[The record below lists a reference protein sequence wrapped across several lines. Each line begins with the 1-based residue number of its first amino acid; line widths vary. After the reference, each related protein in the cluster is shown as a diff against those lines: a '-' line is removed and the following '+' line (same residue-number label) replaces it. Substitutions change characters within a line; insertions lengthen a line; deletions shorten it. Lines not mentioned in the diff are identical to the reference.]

1 MLERELAAMQWKI
14 RWEEL
19 DGDELRIK
27 EKKKKRAR
35 KPNQSNISGYSQIE
49 ATEALLHSTS
59 RNSLNSDKVITFCFI
74 FLT

>member
-19 DGDELRIK
+19 DGDELRAK

-35 KPNQSNISGYSQIE
+35 KATQGDVSGYGQTE
-49 ATEALLHSTS
+49 AAEALLHSNS
-59 RNSLNSDKVITFCFI
+59 RNSLNSDKVNSQFFFI
-74 FLT
+74 L